1 MRNSASS
8 FLSGMPPPL
17 RSSRKPSSVSPNPG
31 ATRERYTAVIHNPSR
46 NAYPS
51 YHPNPYH
58 SMHSPHSPRPGV
70 PRSLEPPFNRMSSS
84 PSTSYN
90 LANAQLQ
97 LESLPSFALQSQSA
111 PPFDN
116 TKVVRQLTD
125 ARGVRVVP
133 TIQAQVDKG
142 FFKAED
148 DWTCYRRNYFSVV
161 CSYSLKGEVDPITEP
176 LSLISQSGQAER
188 IQSLAMCL
196 TAKVTGEDGKA
207 IELVQ
212 HTPKRDKG
220 PMGPP
225 EMIELKPHPTG
236 TLGVYPNA
244 GTSIGTG
251 SQTSPDYDSAYPS
264 ASQQNLTTANFDRLQ
279 FKRATANNGK
289 RRAAQQYFHIVV
301 ELFAIISQGST
312 SQTRSVLVASRCSA
326 PMVVRGRSPGH
337 YQDERRGSSTSMG
350 PGSGSNGEDGSRDHS
365 SSGPA
370 GGSHSSMSGV
380 SFSGPG
386 RMGSGGYQVHH
397 NSLNRS
403 PSGSL
408 SVPSS
413 SSSSYGSSRGS
424 YIKRQSESVM
434 SLEEATNIDEH
445 PGYQYFPGALYD
457 IPVNSEPPRPSLPS
471 FRSPQFNCNNQ
482 PSSQSHDPFNYPSTS
497 QNRHDM
503 HGQSFREDNQR
514 RFQPFQSP
522 SFGSHWHKGPTGDIG
537 GSTRDCRPFQGL
549 ETSVGYYP
557 PMSAQL

>member
-1 MRNSASS
+1 
-8 FLSGMPPPL
+8 MPPPS
-17 RSSRKPSSVSPNPG
+17 RSSRKPGSVPPSPG
-31 ATRERYTAVIHNPSR
+31 TSRERYTIAAHHPAR
-46 NAYPS
+46 KTHPS
-51 YHPNPYH
+51 YHHNPYH
-58 SMHSPHSPRPGV
+58 SMHSPHSPRSGV
-70 PRSLEPPFNRMSSS
+70 PRNLESPFNRMSSS
-84 PSTSYN
+84 PGTSYN

-97 LESLPSFALQSQSA
+97 LESHPSFALGSQNA

-125 ARGVRVVP
+125 ARGIRVVP

-161 CSYSLKGEVDPITEP
+161 CSYSLKGEVDAITEP
-176 LSLISQSGQAER
+176 LSLISQSGQTER

-196 TAKVTGEDGKA
+196 TAKVSGEDGKA

-225 EMIELKPHPTG
+225 EMVELKPHPTG

-244 GTSIGTG
+244 GSNIGTG
-251 SQTSPDYDSAYPS
+251 SQTSPDYDPSYPS
-264 ASQQNLTTANFDRLQ
+264 TSQQSLITANFDRLQ

-301 ELFAIISQGST
+301 ELFAIISQGS
-312 SQTRSVLVASRCSA
+312 SGQTRSVLVASRCSA

-350 PGSGSNGEDGSRDHS
+350 PGSGSNGEEGARDHS
-365 SSGPA
+365 SSGPT
-370 GGSHSSMSGV
+370 GGSYSSMSGV

-386 RMGSGGYQVHH
+386 SGKMGTGTYQVHH

-408 SVPSS
+408 SIPSS
-413 SSSSYGSSRGS
+413 NSSSYGSNRSS
-424 YIKRQSESVM
+424 YIKRHSGSAM
-434 SLEEATNIDEH
+434 SLEEAANIEEH
-445 PGYQYFPGALYD
+445 PGYQYYPGALYD
-457 IPVNSEPPRPSLPS
+457 LPVNSEPSRPSLPS
-471 FRSPQFNCNNQ
+471 FRSPQFNSNGQ
-482 PSSQSHDPFNYPSTS
+482 SHSPSHDPFNYPHSSPNKLELHS
-497 QNRHDM
+497 Q
-503 HGQSFREDNQR
+503 SLREDSQR
-514 RFQPFQSP
+514 RFQPLQSP
-522 SFGSHWHKGPTGDIG
+522 SFSNHWHKGPTSDIG
-537 GSTRDCRPFQGL
+537 GFGRDCRPFQGVAS
-549 ETSVGYYP
+549 SVGHYP